1 MSWKHSPAHSVM
13 SGWDVPISEY
23 ESNVDDLLYA
33 FNGEKASNKMSLINK
48 MKNSLEVK
56 LKYKGFRKY

>member
-1 MSWKHSPAHSVM
+1 MG
-13 SGWDVPISEY
+13 GWDVPISEY